1 MLLYYCINTVR
12 GDKMHTFNANIPI
25 YLQVVDEVKL
35 KIMNGTLKPGDKIAS
50 VREMAMEMGVNPN
63 TIQRAY
69 AELEREGFIRTE
81 RAVGKYVSENTKLIE
96 ECRYKLIRENIHQFL
111 MQMKLLGL
119 GKKDIMKYLEED
131 NDE

>member
-1 MLLYYCINTVR
+1 
-12 GDKMHTFNANIPI
+12 MHTFNANIPI